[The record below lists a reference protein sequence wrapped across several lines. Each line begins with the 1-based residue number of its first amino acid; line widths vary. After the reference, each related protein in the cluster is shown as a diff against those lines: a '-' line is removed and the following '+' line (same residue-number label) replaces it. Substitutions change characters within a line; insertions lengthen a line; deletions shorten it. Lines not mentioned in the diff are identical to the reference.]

1 MGNRTGTPDQLGWL
15 AASNALSTEVDMSY
29 RVFLNKRL
37 GIGVLATALVI
48 CFLGGLVI
56 AKEMRRMPADGDTAA
71 AAAPSMPAVL
81 AVPGSF
87 AKLASGLGPSVVNIK
102 VTKSA
107 DGVSWNMPEWF
118 EHGPFEHFNRRFFD
132 DQHRQ
137 RRERHDRPGHS
148 QRRRHG
154 AGSGVIISAEG
165 HILTNH
171 HVVRHAEE
179 VRVTLTDGREYEARV
194 VGRDPKTDLAVLQV
208 DAGEPLPVATL
219 GNSDTLR
226 VGDWVMAIGNPF
238 GLSHTVTAGIVS
250 GKGRIIGAGP
260 YDDFIQT
267 DASINP
273 GNSGGPLFNMHGEV
287 VGINTAMVPHG
298 RGIGF
303 AIPID
308 TAKPLIPQMVATGSV
323 TRGYLGVSI
332 QSITPDLAEALKLDG
347 TQGALVGEVMP
358 DSPAAQAGLQTGD
371 VITAF
376 DGKPV
381 ATSQDLP
388 GMVAET
394 PVDQDVTV
402 TVQRQGESLDLAVTV
417 GKMHAEMAQATD
429 SPESGRGNLGLH
441 LRDRLADSRGDDDP
455 ALANGVLVTRVQP
468 GSPAAASGIR
478 GGDVILQVDQK
489 PVDSIAD
496 VKQLLAETDEESP
509 LVLLVKRGEGSFY
522 VVLKA

>member
-1 MGNRTGTPDQLGWL
+1 
-15 AASNALSTEVDMSY
+15 MSY

-37 GIGVLATALVI
+37 GIGALAVALVVL
-48 CFLGGLVI
+48 FLGGLVV
-56 AKEMRRMPADGDTAA
+56 AKEMRNTPVSGD
-71 AAAPSMPAVL
+71 AAAPAMPSVQT
-81 AVPGSF
+81 VPDSF
-87 AKLASGLGPSVVNIK
+87 AELVSKLGPSVVNVN
-102 VTKSA
+102 VTRMTE
-107 DGVSWNMPEWF
+107 GVSWNAPEWF
-118 EHGPFEHFNRRFFD
+118 EHGPFEHFYRRFFD
-132 DQHRQ
+132 DERRQH
-137 RRERHDRPGHS
+137 RPGHAPG
-148 QRRRHG
+148 RRPGHFRQHG
-154 AGSGVIISAEG
+154 NGSGVIIDAEG
-165 HILTNH
+165 HILTNN
-171 HVVRHAEE
+171 HVVERAED

-208 DAGEPLPVATL
+208 DVAEPLPVATL
-219 GNSDTLR
+219 GSSDSLR

-308 TAKPLIPQMVATGSV
+308 TAKPLIPQMVATGGV

-332 QSITPDLAEALKLDG
+332 QSISPDLAEALKLDG
-347 TQGALVGEVMP
+347 TQGALVGEVMT
-358 DSPAAQAGLQTGD
+358 DSPAARAGLQTGD
-371 VITAF
+371 VITTF

-381 ATSQDLP
+381 SSSQDLP

-394 PVDQDVTV
+394 PVDRNVTV
-402 TVQRQGESLDLAVTV
+402 TVQRQGDSLDLAVTV
-417 GKMHAEMAQATD
+417 GKMYAETARVAEE
-429 SPESGRGNLGLH
+429 PEPGRGNLGLY
-441 LRDRLADSRGDDDP
+441 LRDRQADDRGDDDP
-455 ALANGVLVTRVQP
+455 AVANGVLVTRVQP

-478 GGDVILQVDQK
+478 SGDVILQVDQK
-489 PVDSIAD
+489 PVESIAD
-496 VKQLLAETDEESP
+496 VKQVLAETDEESP

-522 VVLKA
+522 VVVKA